1 MRISL
6 DPFPEQKTAAVA
18 AVNAHFVALGASVA
32 MQEAAWKRKREIACA
47 VKAGD
52 LAGMAIAKEA
62 ELRGLTAAQLAD
74 LILSKPDPATLADAR
89 ELRRQTALLAIDAA
103 KTPSELE
110 TILSGLGD
118 L

>member
-1 MRISL
+1 MRVLL
-6 DPFPEQKTAAVA
+6 DPFPERKAAAVA
-18 AVNAHFVALGASVA
+18 AVNAHFVALAASVA
-32 MQEAAWKRKREIACA
+32 MQEAAWKRKREIARG

-52 LAGMAIAKEA
+52 WAGMAIAKEA
-62 ELRGLTAAQLAD
+62 ELRGISPAQLAD

-89 ELRRQTALLAIDAA
+89 ELNRQTALLAIDAA